1 MTRVRSLTG
10 AGPCC
15 MSRGHGRGE
24 CRCNA
29 GTLHRALAAE
39 EDCPDHDYDVR
50 IVKVQGEFTWPKHP
64 DTGEFFLVQDDGEL
78 KIRMSEGNVALRP
91 RELFVMPRG
100 AEHCPSADVE
110 TAVLCWSRAASLT
123 PATLAES

>member
-1 MTRVRSLTG
+1 M
-10 AGPCC
+10 
-15 MSRGHGRGE
+15 
-24 CRCNA
+24 
-29 GTLHRALAAE
+29 
-39 EDCPDHDYDVR
+39 
-50 IVKVQGEFTWPKHP
+50 KVQGEFTWPKHP

-110 TAVLCWSRAASLT
+110 TAVLLEPSSVVNAGDAGGELAAEVH
-123 PATLAES
+123 TLG

>member
-1 MTRVRSLTG
+1 
-10 AGPCC
+10 
-15 MSRGHGRGE
+15 MSSP
-24 CRCNA
+24 
-29 GTLHRALAAE
+29 GTSTA
-39 EDCPDHDYDVR
+39 
-50 IVKVQGEFTWPKHP
+50 
-64 DTGEFFLVQDDGEL
+64 DTGEFFLVLDGEL
-78 KIRMSEGNVALRP
+78 KIQMREGNVALRP